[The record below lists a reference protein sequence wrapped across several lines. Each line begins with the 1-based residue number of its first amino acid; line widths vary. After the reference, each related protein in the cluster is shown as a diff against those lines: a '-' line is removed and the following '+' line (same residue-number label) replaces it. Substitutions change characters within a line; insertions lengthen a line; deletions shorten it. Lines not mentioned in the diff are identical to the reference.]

1 MKYSDLISFDPL
13 ETVIQLKDSND
24 EEKARNLIKT
34 HVMSDSLA
42 KRYSDIII
50 QQLQFEQP
58 VDNKGVLIVGNYGSG
73 KSHLMSV
80 ISSIAQ
86 YPGIFTELQNEDAKE
101 QSKKIDGKFKVLRI
115 EIGAVTT
122 PLRDIIC
129 TELET
134 FLQDLDIDFKFKD
147 PSKIVNNKSEF
158 ERMMG
163 TYQVK
168 FPKYGLLLVVDEMLD
183 YLQARDSQQLFSD
196 FNFLREVAEFCKS
209 SKFRFIA
216 GLQQSLFDNPRFQN
230 AADLLKK
237 FKDRFEQ
244 INIVRDDLDHV
255 VTNRLL
261 KKSADQKVLI
271 TKHLDKF
278 KKQFSILSNNF
289 QDFVDLFPINPAYTE
304 ILNDLAF
311 VEKRH
316 ILKNISLEIKNI
328 FEKEVPTDE
337 PGIISFDSYWNT
349 IANDP
354 ANDNYESVKKTVKA
368 SKVLETKVNDS
379 LDPTYKDIGLR
390 LIRGLSVYRLI
401 TGDITLEIGLEAE
414 SLKDKLLL
422 FDKGSTQENSSFLT
436 ATINSILLKIVR
448 ITDGS
453 FLDQNRD
460 NEQWHINVDKIVNY
474 EEKISQ
480 QADVL
485 ADDQKDNYFAHALQK
500 ALEIERDA
508 VIQPGLKIWP
518 YEINWAGHNTT
529 RDGYLFFGTPNER
542 DTARPPKQFYL
553 YFLPFFRDPQFN
565 DEKNNDE
572 VFFKFK
578 NLSEKT
584 VDIIKRYAGAR
595 DLELN
600 NPPPAREV
608 YKKHAD
614 DEIRRLVEA
623 INQERGNA
631 LQVTYQGQ
639 SKSLIQIPIST
650 KGASNSFEES
660 IKSVASSYL
669 KDTFDTKFP
678 KYPTFTQTVTKANIS
693 EYFNDTIKKIVTNTP
708 FTKTSRILLD
718 GLELL
723 DADGKINPTDS
734 SYAKWFKSQ
743 LDTKGPN
750 IVLNKDE
757 IIETVHD
764 EELDKQLN
772 RRITHKFG
780 G

>member
-13 ETVIQLKDSND
+13 ETVIQLKDSDD

-34 HVMSDSLA
+34 FVISPDLA

-86 YPGIFTELQNEDAKE
+86 YPGMFTELQNEDAKE

-122 PLRDIIC
+122 SLRDIIC

-147 PSKIVNNKSEF
+147 PSKTTNNKSEF

-163 TYQVK
+163 AYQVK
-168 FPKYGLLLVVDEMLD
+168 FPKHGLLLVVDEMLD

-216 GLQQSLFDNPRFQN
+216 GLQQSLFDNPSFSN
-230 AADLLKK
+230 AANLLKK

-244 INIVRDDLDHV
+244 INIVRDDLDYV
-255 VTNRLL
+255 VKNRLL

-278 KKQFSILSNNF
+278 KKQFSILSNEF
-289 QDFVDLFPINPAYTE
+289 QKFVDLFPINPAYTE

-354 ANDNYESVKKTVKA
+354 VNLSDENITKTVKA
-368 SKVLETKVNDS
+368 SKVLETKINDS

-390 LIRGLSVYRLI
+390 IIRGLSVYRLI
-401 TGDITLEIGLEAE
+401 TGDITLEIGLKAE

-422 FDKGSTQENSSFLT
+422 FDKGSNQQTSSFLT
-436 ATINSILLKIVR
+436 TTIDSILGKIVK

-453 FLDQNRD
+453 YISQNETSLEWYID
-460 NEQWHINVDKIVNY
+460 VEKTVNY

-480 QADVL
+480 QASIL
-485 ADDQKDNYFAHALQK
+485 ADDKKENAYFCKD
-500 ALEIERDA
+500 
-508 VIQPGLKIWP
+508 
-518 YEINWAGHNTT
+518 
-529 RDGYLFFGTPNER
+529 
-542 DTARPPKQFYL
+542 
-553 YFLPFFRDPQFN
+553 FRN
-565 DEKNNDE
+565 
-572 VFFKFK
+572 
-578 NLSEKT
+578 
-584 VDIIKRYAGAR
+584 
-595 DLELN
+595 
-600 NPPPAREV
+600 
-608 YKKHAD
+608 H
-614 DEIRRLVEA
+614 
-623 INQERGNA
+623 
-631 LQVTYQGQ
+631 
-639 SKSLIQIPIST
+639 LI
-650 KGASNSFEES
+650 
-660 IKSVASSYL
+660 
-669 KDTFDTKFP
+669 
-678 KYPTFTQTVTKANIS
+678 
-693 EYFNDTIKKIVTNTP
+693 
-708 FTKTSRILLD
+708 
-718 GLELL
+718 
-723 DADGKINPTDS
+723 
-734 SYAKWFKSQ
+734 
-743 LDTKGPN
+743 
-750 IVLNKDE
+750 
-757 IIETVHD
+757 
-764 EELDKQLN
+764 
-772 RRITHKFG
+772 
-780 G
+780 